1 MLTEQSDRYHFIR
14 NAKVLKQ
21 QFNLHLKY
29 HKQLLMFSTPFY
41 FTSLFEKTLKVW
53 TVKRE

>member
-14 NAKVLKQ
+14 NAKILKQ
-21 QFNLHLKY
+21 QFSLHLKY